1 MGHVLAELFG
11 LSLYF
16 GSIAGLAYFAWQVN
30 PLAAVVGVVVFV
42 IGLLVLGV
50 VNQLNR
56 IEAAR
61 NMLELEAK
69 EVKP

>member
-1 MGHVLAELFG
+1 
-11 LSLYF
+11 
-16 GSIAGLAYFAWQVN
+16 VN

-42 IGLLVLGV
+42 IGLLMLGV

-61 NMLELEAK
+61 NMLELEAR